1 MSSEKAR
8 IFGRQVAAARELL
21 SMTQEQLAAA
31 AGIHRPHLAKIEAG
45 QIIARPTTVAKLREA
60 IERGGV
66 EFTNGS
72 NPGVRFMSEKP
83 ASPLH

>member
-1 MSSEKAR
+1 MSKEKAR
-8 IFGRQVAAARELL
+8 IFGRQLVAARGLL
-21 SMTQEQLAAA
+21 DMTQATLAEIVGLPA
-31 AGIHRPHLAKIEAG
+31 PHLAKIEAG
-45 QIIARPTTVAKLREA
+45 TVQARPATVTKLREA
-60 IERGGV
+60 IESRGV